1 MALVLCIDDDFV
13 VAKMVADI
21 VTFCRHEP
29 IVETDPIEAIA
40 TWIHDPR
47 LAVVITD
54 FMLPRMS
61 GVEVLSIVQEARPE
75 VRRVLITAAAK
86 DEVPHRAARDGIAE
100 MLIIKPPAI
109 EDIRRALAWLKP

>member
-1 MALVLCIDDDFV
+1 MALVLCIDDDFT

-21 VTFCRHEP
+21 VEFCRHEP
-29 IVETDPIEAIA
+29 VVETNPIEAVA

-54 FMLPRMS
+54 YMLPRMN
-61 GVEVLSIVQEARPE
+61 GIEVLSIVQEARPE

-86 DEVPHRAARDGIAE
+86 DEAAHRAARDGVAE
-100 MLIIKPPAI
+100 MLIIKPPGI
-109 EDIRRALAWLKP
+109 EDIRRALSWLRF